1 MKLLFFSDLHLG
13 SGMFKGR
20 SGREDMLE
28 LGFDILHQVLAK
40 AEELQ
45 ATVVFGGDWF
55 DQPLNVNIDALNG
68 SIEIL
73 KNHRYVN
80 VYAISGNHDLTTKA
94 TFNPDSEGDFRYQRT
109 SLDVLK
115 YACENFI
122 LMDNSYFMQKDGVTV
137 WLVPYF
143 NSGYDFHSFLDY
155 YWDKYHDTERNK
167 GKNILVMHQTPQ
179 GNALNLPADV
189 DMEGY
194 KFDWVLCGHIHK
206 PSQDGNLIVM
216 GNPYQRDAGD
226 FGQDKYIYLYD
237 TQDDSWE
244 PIKLKY
250 PEVAQSVASLQG
262 VVVPTETTEEL
273 TEVYQTNDK
282 VQILAE
288 YCGDNFLLEY
298 IKPYL
303 Q

>member
-1 MKLLFFSDLHLG
+1 MKLIFFSDLHLG
-13 SGMFKGR
+13 SGIFKGR
-20 SGREDMLE
+20 SGREDMLI
-28 LGFDILHQVLAK
+28 LGFDILTQVLSKARELNAK
-40 AEELQ
+40 
-45 ATVVFGGDWF
+45 VIFGGDWF

-68 SIEIL
+68 SIEVLNKFSDIEI
-73 KNHRYVN
+73 
-80 VYAISGNHDLTTKA
+80 YAISGNHDLATKA
-94 TFNPDSEGDFRYQRT
+94 LFDPDYELDFRYPKT
-109 SLDVLK
+109 ALWSLHK
-115 YACENFI
+115 ACDNFT
-122 LMDNSYFMQKDGVTV
+122 LMDNTKFAMNFGTTL
-137 WLVPYF
+137 WFAPYF
-143 NSGYDFHSFLDY
+143 NSGFDFNNYLDWILHRY
-155 YWDKYHDTERNK
+155 QDSSMT
-167 GKNILVMHQTPQ
+167 KNILVMHQTPQ

-237 TQDDSWE
+237 TQENEWDT
-244 PIKLKY
+244 IKLAY
-250 PEVAQSVASLQG
+250 PEVAQSVASLQTG
-262 VVVPTETTEEL
+262 IAVSTELTEEI

-282 VQILAE
+282 VQILGE
-288 YCGDNFLLEY
+288 YCGDNSLLEY